1 MIKMTNKELEAINY
15 ELEQRLEDIEYYI
28 NKRLEE
34 DISDTER
41 GILKSIILI
50 GEGKIKVVRDE

>member
-1 MIKMTNKELEAINY
+1 MTNKELEAINY